1 MANET
6 VIHTSLF
13 VRGAEDPNIPA
24 QRFAVFTGTGATDT
38 NLLGY
43 RTASGI
49 VSDLGLPEIIDDEV
63 ANLLSG
69 GTNISLTYNDVANK
83 LVISSTGSLA
93 GSGTA
98 NQVAFWNATGVTGE
112 NDLWWNPSSNF
123 LGIGTNSPSNSLH
136 IESTGST
143 TSYLRTT
150 SSSLFS
156 AVQLANSS
164 NNITSLQN
172 YSPSATG
179 TTAGLNNANL
189 SVLNSTS
196 SLALNT
202 GSGSTI
208 VSGIGGNQM
217 MRVTS
222 TGVIV
227 GTGTTAARTLQVD
240 GDFRLGSISGIMTN
254 QILGRNSNNGDVGA
268 MILGEG
274 LALSMYTLSVTGT
287 TFGTGTTNQIAYW
300 ATSSS
305 ITGEND
311 LWWNPSTNSLGIG
324 TNNPLDNV
332 HINASQATFRI
343 SSSDSNNTTTHTIYN
358 SSNDY
363 LRSSVYGSTVAG
375 SLYGVNLASKAVISG
390 NSDIFLNPQGSL
402 LVGNSTEYFRATS
415 TGVGIGGVTPVR
427 TLHVAGTMRL
437 TGSTATIPTN
447 ILARND
453 DGDISNLVIGTGLNL
468 SSGALSVSGATGTG
482 VTNQVAFWANA
493 TTLSGETALWWNP
506 STDRLGIGTGAP
518 AQTLD
523 VAGTMRLTGST
534 GTSATIMGRNPSGDI
549 SAIVVDGGLSLS
561 GNVLSATG
569 VTYGTGTTNY
579 LTKWASSSGLTN
591 SIILE
596 TGNTID
602 INGALRVVNSSGTAT
617 TITGQDANGYVS
629 RVSVGTGLSLSGNT
643 IRTSGVT
650 FGSGAVNQIA
660 YWASASSVTG
670 ENDLWWDSSNNFLGI
685 GTNSPSFNI
694 DVLANRSILS
704 LKSTGTTQIT
714 GGYFV
719 NNDSS
724 TSLESLV
731 YGSAFVSSLYG
742 VNLGSKAIIRSGSDL
757 FISANG
763 SIFVGNSSTE
773 FFRATS
779 TGIGIGGV
787 TPARTL
793 HVAGTMR
800 LTGSTG
806 TPFFILGRD
815 SNGDISNVGLGAGL
829 NLSSGTLAV
838 SGATGTGVTN
848 QVAFWANTTTLSGE
862 TALWWN
868 PSTDRLGVGTSDP
881 QQTLDVRGTMRL
893 TGSTG
898 TPDRILGRNSS
909 GDVANLTIGSGLQLV
924 SGTLSAT
931 GGASGTTSG
940 TGSTNQVAFWTGTNA
955 LSGENNLWW
964 DSSLDRLGVNTNNPQ
979 RTLHIEGDMRLTGST
994 GTPTFVMGRDNNGDI
1009 ANLTLGSGL
1018 QLVGGQL
1025 SATGGSSGTTS
1036 GSGSTSQVAFWTGTN
1051 SLSGE
1056 NELWWD
1062 FSTNRLGV
1070 GINTPSQTLDVQG
1083 TMRLTGST
1091 GTSTTVMGRDAS
1103 GDISAI
1109 SIGDGLS
1116 LSGNVLSTTG
1126 ITAGTV
1132 TGTGTTDY
1140 LSKWASAS
1148 GLTDSIVLETGSTID
1163 INGALRVRTSSGTS
1177 TTIAGQDNDG
1187 YFSNITVGNGLSLS
1201 GNILSTTGITAGT
1214 VTGTGTTNYLS
1225 KWASASGLTDSIVLE
1240 TGSTIDINGA
1250 LRVRT
1255 SSGTSTTIAGQ
1266 DNDGYFSNITVGNG
1280 LSLSGNILTTTGI
1293 TAGTVT
1299 GTGTTNYLSKW
1310 ASASGLTDSIV
1321 FSSGSNVGINTN
1333 APQQTLDVRG
1343 TMRLTGSTGTPTN
1356 IMGRDGS
1363 GDISNVTIGTGLQL
1377 VSGTLSATG
1386 GASGTTTGSGAT
1398 SQVAFWVGANTLSGE
1413 NNLWWDSSADKLGI
1427 GTSTP
1432 QRTLH
1437 VEGDMRLTGSTGT
1450 STTVMG
1456 RDAIGDVSAIT
1467 VGSGLSLSGNILST
1481 TGNTFGTVTGTGTTN
1496 YLSKWASASGLT
1508 DSIVLE
1514 TGSTIDINGSL
1525 RVRTSSGTST
1535 TIAGQDGNGYF
1546 SRITVGSG
1554 LSLSGNTLSSTGTT
1568 GGGLTGSGT
1577 ATQVAFWDGSTGTTS
1592 TALTSSS
1599 GLTWDNT
1606 NRRLGLGTLSPIARL
1621 YVKGVTNGSSS
1632 TVFEVTDNTD
1642 RDIINVR
1649 DDGRISLGR
1658 DLSVL
1663 TQSSV
1668 TIQAAG
1674 TETNIGIAI
1683 VPKGTGAITAHI
1695 PNGAVS
1701 GGDARGNN
1709 SIDWQMVRLSSNQ
1722 VASGRSSVI
1731 LGGENNRSSGIL
1743 SISGGHSS
1751 LASGV
1756 MSVAIGGWPASGT
1769 HTASGEFSTTVGGFN
1784 STASGYASTVIGG
1797 NSNTASAQGAI
1808 VTGGQN
1814 GLAYLSGQRSI
1825 ASGRF
1830 AVTNGDAQTS
1840 DIRVR
1845 VLATGTSA
1853 AELTLDGGT
1862 PVASNRIVPALPTGA
1877 ANGRLWNARV
1887 QLSAIVT
1894 VSGTSSGV
1902 AVGDS
1907 WVSEHIVGI
1916 KRIGSTTS
1924 LVGTGAIQNL
1934 ISNDTS
1940 MSSAVVTI
1948 SADDANESL
1957 KIEFTPPT
1965 TAVATTV
1972 IRVVAT
1978 VYLTEVGF

>member
-13 VRGAEDPNIPA
+13 VRGAQDPNIPA

-69 GTNISLTYNDVANK
+69 GTNISLTYDDVANK

-136 IESTGST
+136 IESAGST
-143 TSYLRTT
+143 TSYLKTT

-208 VSGIGGNQM
+208 VSGIGDNQM

-222 TGVIV
+222 NGVIV

-518 AQTLD
+518 TQTLD

-534 GTSATIMGRNPSGDI
+534 GTSATIMGRNSSGDI

-685 GTNSPSFNI
+685 GTN
-694 DVLANRSILS
+694 
-704 LKSTGTTQIT
+704 
-714 GGYFV
+714 Y
-719 NNDSS
+719 
-724 TSLESLV
+724 
-731 YGSAFVSSLYG
+731 Y
-742 VNLGSKAIIRSGSDL
+742 
-757 FISANG
+757 
-763 SIFVGNSSTE
+763 
-773 FFRATS
+773 
-779 TGIGIGGV
+779 
-787 TPARTL
+787 
-793 HVAGTMR
+793 
-800 LTGSTG
+800 
-806 TPFFILGRD
+806 
-815 SNGDISNVGLGAGL
+815 L
-829 NLSSGTLAV
+829 N
-838 SGATGTGVTN
+838 
-848 QVAFWANTTTLSGE
+848 
-862 TALWWN
+862 
-868 PSTDRLGVGTSDP
+868 
-881 QQTLDVRGTMRL
+881 
-893 TGSTG
+893 
-898 TPDRILGRNSS
+898 
-909 GDVANLTIGSGLQLV
+909 
-924 SGTLSAT
+924 
-931 GGASGTTSG
+931 
-940 TGSTNQVAFWTGTNA
+940 
-955 LSGENNLWW
+955 
-964 DSSLDRLGVNTNNPQ
+964 
-979 RTLHIEGDMRLTGST
+979 
-994 GTPTFVMGRDNNGDI
+994 PT
-1009 ANLTLGSGL
+1009 
-1018 QLVGGQL
+1018 
-1025 SATGGSSGTTS
+1025 
-1036 GSGSTSQVAFWTGTN
+1036 
-1051 SLSGE
+1051 
-1056 NELWWD
+1056 
-1062 FSTNRLGV
+1062 
-1070 GINTPSQTLDVQG
+1070 
-1083 TMRLTGST
+1083 
-1091 GTSTTVMGRDAS
+1091 
-1103 GDISAI
+1103 
-1109 SIGDGLS
+1109 
-1116 LSGNVLSTTG
+1116 
-1126 ITAGTV
+1126 
-1132 TGTGTTDY
+1132 
-1140 LSKWASAS
+1140 
-1148 GLTDSIVLETGSTID
+1148 
-1163 INGALRVRTSSGTS
+1163 
-1177 TTIAGQDNDG
+1177 
-1187 YFSNITVGNGLSLS
+1187 
-1201 GNILSTTGITAGT
+1201 
-1214 VTGTGTTNYLS
+1214 
-1225 KWASASGLTDSIVLE
+1225 
-1240 TGSTIDINGA
+1240 
-1250 LRVRT
+1250 
-1255 SSGTSTTIAGQ
+1255 
-1266 DNDGYFSNITVGNG
+1266 
-1280 LSLSGNILTTTGI
+1280 
-1293 TAGTVT
+1293 
-1299 GTGTTNYLSKW
+1299 
-1310 ASASGLTDSIV
+1310 
-1321 FSSGSNVGINTN
+1321 
-1333 APQQTLDVRG
+1333 
-1343 TMRLTGSTGTPTN
+1343 
-1356 IMGRDGS
+1356 
-1363 GDISNVTIGTGLQL
+1363 
-1377 VSGTLSATG
+1377 
-1386 GASGTTTGSGAT
+1386 
-1398 SQVAFWVGANTLSGE
+1398 
-1413 NNLWWDSSADKLGI
+1413 
-1427 GTSTP
+1427 
-1432 QRTLH
+1432 
-1437 VEGDMRLTGSTGT
+1437 
-1450 STTVMG
+1450 
-1456 RDAIGDVSAIT
+1456 
-1467 VGSGLSLSGNILST
+1467 
-1481 TGNTFGTVTGTGTTN
+1481 
-1496 YLSKWASASGLT
+1496 
-1508 DSIVLE
+1508 
-1514 TGSTIDINGSL
+1514 
-1525 RVRTSSGTST
+1525 
-1535 TIAGQDGNGYF
+1535 
-1546 SRITVGSG
+1546 
-1554 LSLSGNTLSSTGTT
+1554 
-1568 GGGLTGSGT
+1568 
-1577 ATQVAFWDGSTGTTS
+1577 
-1592 TALTSSS
+1592 
-1599 GLTWDNT
+1599 
-1606 NRRLGLGTLSPIARL
+1606 
-1621 YVKGVTNGSSS
+1621 KGH
-1632 TVFEVTDNTD
+1632 FH
-1642 RDIINVR
+1642 
-1649 DDGRISLGR
+1649 L
-1658 DLSVL
+1658 
-1663 TQSSV
+1663 
-1668 TIQAAG
+1668 
-1674 TETNIGIAI
+1674 
-1683 VPKGTGAITAHI
+1683 
-1695 PNGAVS
+1695 
-1701 GGDARGNN
+1701 
-1709 SIDWQMVRLSSNQ
+1709 
-1722 VASGRSSVI
+1722 
-1731 LGGENNRSSGIL
+1731 
-1743 SISGGHSS
+1743 
-1751 LASGV
+1751 
-1756 MSVAIGGWPASGT
+1756 
-1769 HTASGEFSTTVGGFN
+1769 
-1784 STASGYASTVIGG
+1784 
-1797 NSNTASAQGAI
+1797 
-1808 VTGGQN
+1808 
-1814 GLAYLSGQRSI
+1814 
-1825 ASGRF
+1825 
-1830 AVTNGDAQTS
+1830 
-1840 DIRVR
+1840 
-1845 VLATGTSA
+1845 
-1853 AELTLDGGT
+1853 
-1862 PVASNRIVPALPTGA
+1862 
-1877 ANGRLWNARV
+1877 
-1887 QLSAIVT
+1887 
-1894 VSGTSSGV
+1894 
-1902 AVGDS
+1902 
-1907 WVSEHIVGI
+1907 
-1916 KRIGSTTS
+1916 
-1924 LVGTGAIQNL
+1924 
-1934 ISNDTS
+1934 
-1940 MSSAVVTI
+1940 
-1948 SADDANESL
+1948 
-1957 KIEFTPPT
+1957 
-1965 TAVATTV
+1965 
-1972 IRVVAT
+1972 
-1978 VYLTEVGF
+1978 